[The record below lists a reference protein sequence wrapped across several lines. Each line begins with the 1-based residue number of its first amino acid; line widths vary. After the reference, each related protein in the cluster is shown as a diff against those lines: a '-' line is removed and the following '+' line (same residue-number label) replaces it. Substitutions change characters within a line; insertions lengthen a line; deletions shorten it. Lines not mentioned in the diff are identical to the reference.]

1 MEGQGTALRWLFGA
15 PGSAVTTARR
25 LSCSCRSS
33 RSLQPA
39 PYFTN
44 SRPDVKSGDMIKRQ
58 KVLATG
64 CSSLTALADFALRLP
79 DASRRFPR
87 VLCSGRAARGA
98 DVIKRLLSNLSTVGH
113 GLAELRG
120 HYRTGHGQHGLTS
133 GLTAGHAKLAVGAA
147 WTLTVFLFEM
157 HEETNG
163 SS

>member
-1 MEGQGTALRWLFGA
+1 
-15 PGSAVTTARR
+15 
-25 LSCSCRSS
+25 
-33 RSLQPA
+33 
-39 PYFTN
+39 
-44 SRPDVKSGDMIKRQ
+44 MIKRP
-58 KVLATG
+58 KVLATD
-64 CSSLTALADFALRLP
+64 SSTLAAPVNLAIRLP

>member
-1 MEGQGTALRWLFGA
+1 
-15 PGSAVTTARR
+15 
-25 LSCSCRSS
+25 
-33 RSLQPA
+33 
-39 PYFTN
+39 
-44 SRPDVKSGDMIKRQ
+44 MIKRL

-64 CSSLTALADFALRLP
+64 SSTLTAPANFAIRLP

-87 VLCSGRAARGA
+87 VLCSGRAARGE

-120 HYRTGHGQHGLTS
+120 HYRTGHGQHGSTS
-133 GLTAGHAKLAVGAA
+133 GFTARHTKLAVGTAS
-147 WTLTVFLFEM
+147 TLTVFLFET